1 MKRFLLCLMAALAIF
16 SLDLQA
22 AASAATQGD
31 SGSDWL
37 TYLLGAL
44 VLGVGVQTQYNSMTL
59 IDKAKLL
66 DPDGKVARIVQLLA
80 QTNDFLPFLPFMQG
94 NLDTGHQTTV
104 QTGLPTVYWSMLN
117 KYIPVSKGTTAQ
129 IVEQTGMLKAWSQLD
144 VDLVRLGGQ
153 EGALRLAHGKP
164 FLEAMNQEM
173 QSTMFYGSAASPEE
187 FIGLA
192 PRYSS
197 LSAGNADNIVS
208 AGGTGSTDNT
218 SIWMLEL
225 GDTTLSGIT
234 PKGFPTGLDHQSFG
248 TAETPQVSE
257 TSSGLLKV
265 LRDNWSWAMGIAL
278 MDWRAAGRICNIDVS
293 NLSNASDAADLP
305 FFLDD
310 MDARM
315 QPLGGKRV
323 IVMNRRVARYLGHQV
338 KTLVTSGGGITYE
351 TIAGRKIMHWGPTPI
366 LISDAILNTED
377 VVA

>member
-1 MKRFLLCLMAALAIF
+1 MKRFLLCLMAAIAMF

-22 AASAATQGD
+22 FTAAATPVVD
-31 SGSDWL
+31 TSTDWL
-37 TYLLGAL
+37 PYTFTLI
-44 VLGVGVQTQYNSMTL
+44 VLGVTALTQTNSMTL
-59 IDKAKLL
+59 VDRAKMM
-66 DPDGKVARIVQLLA
+66 DPNNGVARIIMLLA
-80 QTNDFLPFLPFMQG
+80 QRNELLAHMPSMEG

-104 QTGLPTVYWSMLN
+104 QTGLPTVYWTMLN
-117 KYIPVSKGTTAQ
+117 KYIPASKGTTAQ

-144 VDLVRLGGQ
+144 ADLVKLGGQ

-197 LSAGNADNIVS
+197 LSAGNADNIVA

-225 GDTTLSGIT
+225 GEHTLSAIT
-234 PKGFPTGLDHQSFG
+234 PKGFPTGIEHESFG
-248 TAETPQVSE
+248 PSVSE
-257 TSSGLLKV
+257 NSSGLLKV
-265 LRDNWSWAMGIAL
+265 LRDRWSWANGIAL

-293 NLSNASDAADLP
+293 NLASASDAADLP
-305 FFLDD
+305 FFLEDL
-310 MDARM
+310 DARM
-315 QPLGGKRV
+315 QPLGGNRV
-323 IVMNRRVARYLGHQV
+323 IVMNRRVARYLRHQAREAV
-338 KTLVTSGGGITYE
+338 SAGGGITYE
-351 TIAGRKIMHWGPTPI
+351 NIEGKAIVRWGSIPI

>member
-1 MKRFLLCLMAALAIF
+1 MTRFVVCLMAIIAIL

-22 AASAATQGD
+22 FAGAATQVET
-31 SGSDWL
+31 SIDWL
-37 TYLLGAL
+37 PYVFTTL
-44 VLGVGVQTQYNSMTL
+44 VLGVTALTQTNSMTL
-59 IDKAKLL
+59 LDKAKMQ
-66 DPDGKVARIVQLLA
+66 DPDGKIARIVNLLA
-80 QTNDFLPFLPFMQG
+80 QKNDLLPFLPFMEG

-104 QTGLPTVYWSMLN
+104 QTALPTVYWSMLN
-117 KYIPVSKGTTAQ
+117 KYIPASKGTTAQ

-144 VDLVRLGGQ
+144 ADLVRLGGQ

-173 QSTMFYGSAASPEE
+173 QSTFIYGSAASPEE

-225 GDTTLSGIT
+225 GDTTFSGIT
-234 PKGFPTGLDHQSFG
+234 PKGFPTGLEHESFG
-248 TAETPQVSE
+248 PSVSE
-257 TSSGLLKV
+257 NSSGLLKV
-265 LRDNWSWAMGIAL
+265 LRDRWSWAMGIAL

-293 NLSNASDAADLP
+293 NLSSASDAADLP

-323 IVMNRRVARYLGHQV
+323 ILMNRRVARYLGHQV
-338 KTLVTSGGGITYE
+338 KTLVSSGGGITYE
-351 TIAGRKIMHWGPTPI
+351 TIAGRKIMHWGPIPI
-366 LISDAILNTED
+366 LIVDAILNTED